1 MMGSSQ
7 SPNYF
12 KLSTAVL
19 LMALLLLATLDAT
32 GAQIGVCYGMLGRVP
47 PPREVIALYKQNNI
61 RRMRLYDPNQATL
74 QALRGTNIQLILGV
88 PNDRLQFVAASQANA
103 NSWVRTNVV
112 NYANNVQFRYIAVGN
127 EVQPRDNRYAPF
139 LVRAIRNIQTAI
151 NSAKLGSRIKVSTAF
166 DYGIM
171 GKSSPPSQGSFKAE
185 YKNLLDPI
193 LRHLAANRSPMLLNM
208 YPFFSYRDNMGQ
220 IRRDYA
226 LFTAPPGLVPDPP
239 LRYSNLFDA
248 MLDATYS
255 ALEKSR
261 MGSLN
266 IVVSETGWSTAGGG
280 PSTTVEN
287 ARIYNNNL
295 IQHVKKGTP
304 KRPNKPIET
313 YIFAMFDEA
322 DKSPELEKHFGLF
335 SVKKQRKYPI
345 KLNSMCSSSYAAS

>member
-1 MMGSSQ
+1 
-7 SPNYF
+7 
-12 KLSTAVL
+12 
-19 LMALLLLATLDAT
+19 
-32 GAQIGVCYGMLGRVP
+32 
-47 PPREVIALYKQNNI
+47 
-61 RRMRLYDPNQATL
+61 MRLYDPNQATL

-255 ALEKSR
+255 ALE
-261 MGSLN
+261 
-266 IVVSETGWSTAGGG
+266 
-280 PSTTVEN
+280 N